1 MSSLLNRDER
11 HLLQISTMA
20 GFAALLCLGKAEL
33 LPDYAL
39 LPACFVLVGL
49 AQTFGGGDQQGTP
62 QGKPARTSATNA
74 SS

>member
-1 MSSLLNRDER
+1 MKTLLNREER
-11 HLLQISTMA
+11 QLLQISTMA

-49 AQTFGGGDQQGTP
+49 AQDFGSGDLLGDGDGQANERACQ
-62 QGKPARTSATNA
+62 
-74 SS
+74 

>member
-1 MSSLLNRDER
+1 MSSLLNREER
-11 HLLQISTMA
+11 QLLQISTMA

-49 AQTFGGGDQQGTP
+49 AQTFGDSETLGDGDGQSNH
-62 QGKPARTSATNA
+62 RTCQ
-74 SS
+74 

>member
-1 MSSLLNRDER
+1 MSALLNREER
-11 HLLQISTMA
+11 QLLQISSMA

-49 AQTFGGGDQQGTP
+49 AQYFGGGKLMGDGDSQANDRVCQ
-62 QGKPARTSATNA
+62 
-74 SS
+74 